1 MVPKLVIVPKN
12 IKITPIGIDLTAI
25 GVARLITRA
34 KNQIRKVETDI
45 ALSFIISA
53 LYSQTMVPDENS
65 NPVIKSKT
73 HVTNPIEFELNAKSD
88 IKNSVIDISVL
99 PKIIRV
105 FLPKYFSKIR
115 PIKVT
120 MKFIIPI
127 MAVIEEA
134 DMLSSLNIKLE

>member
-1 MVPKLVIVPKN
+1 MVPRLVIIPKN
-12 IKITPIGIDLTAI
+12 MKITPIGIDLTAI
-25 GVARLITRA
+25 GVARLITSA
-34 KNQIRKVETDI
+34 KNHIRKVATDI

-53 LYSQTMVPDENS
+53 LYNQTIVPDENS

-73 HVTNPIEFELNAKSD
+73 HVTNPIALELNAKSD
-88 IKNSVIDISVL
+88 IKNRVTDISVL

-105 FLPKYFSKIR
+105 FLPKYFSKTS

-120 MKFIIPI
+120 IKLIIPI

-134 DMLSSLNIKLE
+134 DMLSSLKIKLE